1 MSNFNVQ
8 QTHPIIP
15 REQTYVL
22 FQKIISFHS
31 YDRDICKWPN
41 SNHFE
46 IDLPQSLVN
55 IQSMRLVQ
63 ITLPNNQYVFT
74 NAYQNTK
81 LQFQVTMS
89 ALSPPTP
96 AGAVGTFII
105 EISEGTYNAAQLVQ
119 EIENKMNKA
128 VQTAGSDITG
138 TWLGVAGGY
147 NHFVC
152 KYNEITNTF
161 WFGNNRDSFTLLFAE
176 NPGYN
181 PLPCGQPEVWNHY
194 TKWGLPFYLGYE
206 KKNYT
211 SEQINDA
218 NGFGFDYESF
228 NWLIPIAP
236 ATLTYTIKDPSCN
249 MDIFGEEAI
258 YMEVEKYNSL
268 DELEPYSHNTM
279 GLFNNDYAGK
289 VNSAF
294 AKIPINHAGAY
305 AVYGDST
312 NFYLM
317 NVSQFSPPI
326 DRIMRLRFKFRYHD
340 GRLVDFKC
348 LPFNFS
354 IEFNMLRD
362 EPDRKMKVR
371 VPAFYNYST

>member
-1 MSNFNVQ
+1 M
-8 QTHPIIP
+8 
-15 REQTYVL
+15 
-22 FQKIISFHS
+22 
-31 YDRDICKWPN
+31 
-41 SNHFE
+41 
-46 IDLPQSLVN
+46 
-55 IQSMRLVQ
+55 
-63 ITLPNNQYVFT
+63 
-74 NAYQNTK
+74 
-81 LQFQVTMS
+81 
-89 ALSPPTP
+89 
-96 AGAVGTFII
+96 G
-105 EISEGTYNAAQLVQ
+105 
-119 EIENKMNKA
+119 
-128 VQTAGSDITG
+128 
-138 TWLGVAGGY
+138 
-147 NHFVC
+147 
-152 KYNEITNTF
+152 
-161 WFGNNRDSFTLLFAE
+161 
-176 NPGYN
+176 
-181 PLPCGQPEVWNHY
+181 
-194 TKWGLPFYLGYE
+194 YLGYE

-211 SEQINDA
+211 AEQINDA
-218 NGFGFDYESF
+218 NGFGFDYENFS
-228 NWLIPIAP
+228 WLQPIAP

-258 YMEVEKYNSL
+258 YMEVNKYNSL
-268 DELEPYSHNTM
+268 DELEPYSSNTM

-326 DRIMRLRFKFRYHD
+326 DRIMRLRFTFRYHD

>member
-1 MSNFNVQ
+1 
-8 QTHPIIP
+8 
-15 REQTYVL
+15 
-22 FQKIISFHS
+22 
-31 YDRDICKWPN
+31 
-41 SNHFE
+41 
-46 IDLPQSLVN
+46 
-55 IQSMRLVQ
+55 
-63 ITLPNNQYVFT
+63 
-74 NAYQNTK
+74 
-81 LQFQVTMS
+81 
-89 ALSPPTP
+89 
-96 AGAVGTFII
+96 
-105 EISEGTYNAAQLVQ
+105 
-119 EIENKMNKA
+119 
-128 VQTAGSDITG
+128 
-138 TWLGVAGGY
+138 
-147 NHFVC
+147 
-152 KYNEITNTF
+152 
-161 WFGNNRDSFTLLFAE
+161 
-176 NPGYN
+176 
-181 PLPCGQPEVWNHY
+181 
-194 TKWGLPFYLGYE
+194 
-206 KKNYT
+206 
-211 SEQINDA
+211 
-218 NGFGFDYESF
+218 
-228 NWLIPIAP
+228 
-236 ATLTYTIKDPSCN
+236 

-268 DELEPYSHNTM
+268 DELEPYSSNTM

>member
-15 REQTYVL
+15 RQQTYVL

-31 YDRDICKWPN
+31 YDRDIKKWPN
-41 SNHFE
+41 SNFFE

-81 LQFQVTMS
+81 LQFRVTMS
-89 ALSPPTP
+89 AVSPPTP

-105 EISEGTYNAAQLVQ
+105 EISEGTYTNAQLVQ
-119 EIENKMNKA
+119 EIENKMNNA

-138 TWLGVAGGY
+138 TWLGVVGGY
-147 NHFVC
+147 DHFIC

-161 WFGNNRDSFTLLFAE
+161 WFGNNRDTFTLLFSL

-181 PLPCGQPEVWNHY
+181 PLPCGQPEVWGHY

-211 SEQINDA
+211 AEQINDA
-218 NGFGFDYESF
+218 NGFGFDYENF
-228 NWLIPIAP
+228 NWLQPIAP
-236 ATLTYTIKDPSCN
+236 ATPTYTVKDPSCN

-258 YMEVEKYNSL
+258 YMEVNKYNSI
-268 DELEPYSHNTM
+268 DELEPYSKNTM

-326 DRIMRLRFKFRYHD
+326 DRIMRLRFTFRYHD

>member
-41 SNHFE
+41 SNFFE

-81 LQFQVTMS
+81 LQFHVDTS
-89 ALSPPTP
+89 SNI
-96 AGAVGTFII
+96 GTFHI
-105 EISEGTYNAAQLVQ
+105 EISEGTYTNLQLVQ
-119 EIENKMNKA
+119 EIEKKMNDA
-128 VQTAGSDITG
+128 VAKDHP
-138 TWLGVAGGY
+138 GY
-147 NHFVC
+147 YHFVC

-161 WFGNNRDSFTLLFAE
+161 WFGNEQDSFTLMFAE

-206 KKNYT
+206 KKSYP
-211 SEQINDA
+211 SVQSSDPS
-218 NGFGFDYESF
+218 GFGFDYETF
-228 NWLIPIAP
+228 PWLDGSGVHVV
-236 ATLTYTIKDPSCN
+236 KDPSCN

-268 DELEPYSHNTM
+268 DELEPYSSNTM

>member
-1 MSNFNVQ
+1 
-8 QTHPIIP
+8 
-15 REQTYVL
+15 
-22 FQKIISFHS
+22 
-31 YDRDICKWPN
+31 
-41 SNHFE
+41 
-46 IDLPQSLVN
+46 
-55 IQSMRLVQ
+55 
-63 ITLPNNQYVFT
+63 
-74 NAYQNTK
+74 
-81 LQFQVTMS
+81 
-89 ALSPPTP
+89 
-96 AGAVGTFII
+96 
-105 EISEGTYNAAQLVQ
+105 
-119 EIENKMNKA
+119 
-128 VQTAGSDITG
+128 
-138 TWLGVAGGY
+138 
-147 NHFVC
+147 
-152 KYNEITNTF
+152 
-161 WFGNNRDSFTLLFAE
+161 
-176 NPGYN
+176 
-181 PLPCGQPEVWNHY
+181 VWGHY

-206 KKNYT
+206 KKNYIA
-211 SEQINDA
+211 EQIDDA

-228 NWLIPIAP
+228 NWLQPVAP
-236 ATLTYTIKDPSCN
+236 ATLTYVVKDPPCN
-249 MDIFGEEAI
+249 LDIFGEEAI
-258 YMEVEKYNSL
+258 YMEVNKYNSL
-268 DELEPYSHNTM
+268 DELEPYSKNTM

-326 DRIMRLRFKFRYHD
+326 DRIMRLKFTFRYHD

>member
-8 QTHPIIP
+8 QAHPIIP

-31 YDRDICKWPN
+31 YDRDIKKWPN

-46 IDLPQSLVN
+46 IELPQSLVN
-55 IQSMRLVQ
+55 LQSMRLVQ

-74 NAYQNTK
+74 TAYQNTK
-81 LQFQVTMS
+81 LQFRVTM
-89 ALSPPTP
+89 AAASPPTP
-96 AGAVGTFII
+96 VNATGVFII
-105 EISEGTYNAAQLVQ
+105 EISEGTYTNAQLVQ
-119 EIENKMNKA
+119 EITNKMNIA
-128 VQTAGSDITG
+128 VETANSDITG
-138 TWLGVAGGY
+138 TWLGITAGY
-147 NHFVC
+147 NHFQC
-152 KYNEITNTF
+152 QYNEITNTF
-161 WFGNNRDSFTLLFAE
+161 WFGNTRDAFSLQFGV
-176 NPGYN
+176 NPGYR

-194 TKWGLPFYLGYE
+194 TKWGLPSYLGYE
-206 KKNYT
+206 KKNYVA
-211 SEQINDA
+211 ELINDA
-218 NGFGFDYESF
+218 SGFGFTYETF
-228 NWLIPIAP
+228 NWLEPSPDGAGVHIV
-236 ATLTYTIKDPSCN
+236 KDPSCN
-249 MDIFGEEAI
+249 LDIFGEEAI
-258 YMEVEKYNSL
+258 YMEVNKYNSL
-268 DELEPYSHNTM
+268 DELEPYSKNTM

-326 DRIMRLRFKFRYHD
+326 DRIMRLKFTFRYHD

>member
-15 REQTYVL
+15 RQQTYVL

-31 YDRDICKWPN
+31 YDRDIKKWPN
-41 SNHFE
+41 SNFFE
-46 IDLPQSLVN
+46 IDLPQSLIN
-55 IQSMRLVQ
+55 LQSMRLVQ

-74 NAYQNTK
+74 NTYQNTK
-81 LQFQVTMS
+81 LQFRVTMGVG
-89 ALSPPTP
+89 SPI
-96 AGAVGTFII
+96 AGDTGEFII
-105 EISEGTYNAAQLVQ
+105 EISEGTYTTTQLVQ
-119 EIENKMNKA
+119 EITNKMNIA
-128 VQTAGSDITG
+128 VQTTASDISG
-138 TWLGVAGGY
+138 AWPGAVGY
-147 NHFVC
+147 EHFLC

-161 WFGNNRDSFTLLFAE
+161 WFGNDRDLFTLQFDE

-181 PLPCGQPEVWNHY
+181 PLPCRQPEVWNHY

-206 KKNYT
+206 KKSYP
-211 SEQINDA
+211 SVQSSDPS
-218 NGFGFDYESF
+218 GFGFDYESYK
-228 NWLIPIAP
+228 WLDGSGV
-236 ATLTYTIKDPSCN
+236 YVVKDPSCN
-249 MDIFGEEAI
+249 LDIFGEEAI
-258 YMEVEKYNSL
+258 YMEADKYNSL

-371 VPAFYNYST
+371 IPAFYNYST